1 MNNCKVVHETII
13 RDIMDLLDYVQ
24 DTEVEE
30 IIDKTKRSKLS
41 TTSMARLSSNLTAV
55 FPVPC
60 TRNISVEAMNMVA
73 KAIERKAVIMLQL
86 VFSAYQMTDA
96 DNAEEFLG
104 KFHKNIRLSG
114 KMNIDDFINI
124 MDDLD
129 GINEVSEIRHSSML
143 KDIRE
148 DMKNVY
154 FEFHSDI
161 PDSIDRFSIANTV
174 DGYTIKE
181 SAPSS
186 ATATADAPTRPTRPS
201 RNNNRRDDDD
211 EYNTSTRDIKDAN
224 DAFGKQLLNSDIK
237 KANELVPS
245 TMVLNLIHKDKD
257 TGRTTRVENILI
269 GVKARIVPVDS
280 DDVINHILTKVN
292 DRNWILQ
299 LIRAT
304 TREISFFKDFVFAI
318 NKAKIDALSNS
329 KRGSSNP
336 IWKVL
341 ERRAMGGKLKR
352 LMGKPNDVMAITTL
366 VVSQEEVDY
375 VRKEKNINFEDFR
388 VISPV
393 MDAYNLMGFV
403 VIDESLELAK
413 FLFDTGEA
421 MWENLSFTSLERENS
436 DNNYKKVINLLS
448 KVSR

>member
-30 IIDKTKRSKLS
+30 ILDKTKRSKLS

-96 DNAEEFLG
+96 DNAEEFLSR
-104 KFHKNIRLSG
+104 FHKNIRLSG

-124 MDDLD
+124 MDDMD
-129 GINEVSEIRHSSML
+129 GINEVSDIRHSSML
-143 KDIRE
+143 KAVRE

-161 PDSIDRFSIANTV
+161 PDSIDRFSITNTV
-174 DGYTIKE
+174 DGYSIKE
-181 SAPSS
+181 S
-186 ATATADAPTRPTRPS
+186 APTRPTRPT
-201 RNNNRRDDDD
+201 RTDDDD
-211 EYNTSTRDIKDAN
+211 NGFTDGDARGIKDAN

-280 DDVINHILTKVN
+280 DDVITHILTKVN

-318 NKAKIDALSNS
+318 DKAKIDALSNS
-329 KRGSSNP
+329 RRGSSNP

-393 MDAYNLMGFV
+393 MDSYNLMGFV
-403 VIDESLELAK
+403 IIDESLELAK